1 MGGNQRGI
9 LLRHAE
15 LRQQMLHL
23 QRGAAGHRLIQQLA
37 AGSAVELCHP
47 RFGGGNRRRA
57 HADLVQ
63 PQTYQQWQNRTF
75 GPQFAAQTNP
85 FALTM
90 YRLHREIQRA
100 QEGGIQA
107 VVVTS
112 DFGVITVYRQ
122 QVLC

>member
-1 MGGNQRGI
+1 
-9 LLRHAE
+9 
-15 LRQQMLHL
+15 MLHL

-57 HADLVQ
+57 HADLVRPRPTSNGRQ
-63 PQTYQQWQNRTF
+63 PNF
-75 GPQFAAQTNP
+75 NPQFAVRIAPNP
-85 FALTM
+85 FALDVPPAT
-90 YRLHREIQRA
+90 RNQRA

-112 DFGVITVYRQ
+112 DLGVITARYRQ
-122 QVLC
+122 CIVLDRYYQYARNQSLSQH